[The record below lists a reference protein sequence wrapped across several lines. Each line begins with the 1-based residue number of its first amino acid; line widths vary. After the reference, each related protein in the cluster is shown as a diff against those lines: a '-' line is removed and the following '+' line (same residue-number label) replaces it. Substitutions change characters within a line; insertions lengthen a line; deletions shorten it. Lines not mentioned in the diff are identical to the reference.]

1 MSTVLAVTPTG
12 HQGSNG
18 TSKAETS
25 HVGSYF
31 FTDEDLSTQNDPAI
45 NAPDDDYATAVR
57 KKSDKVQTKKKF
69 YQLPVVR
76 GKQDFTVAGSRQ
88 LKAVP
93 REQRLTAYVGRLAKD
108 TTADELTAFLQ
119 NEGLDGITCRRLQ
132 AKNGRQ
138 FSTAAFFVSCPET
151 HRSKFYDENIWPS
164 GAELRDWVFY
174 NS

>member
-1 MSTVLAVTPTG
+1 MIMQLLCG
-12 HQGSNG
+12 
-18 TSKAETS
+18 
-25 HVGSYF
+25 
-31 FTDEDLSTQNDPAI
+31 
-45 NAPDDDYATAVR
+45 

-69 YQLPVVR
+69 YQLPVAR
-76 GKQDFTVAGSRQ
+76 GKQESTVAGSRQ

-138 FSTAAFFVSCPET
+138 FSTAAFFVSCPAT